1 MTEGSAARLA
11 GAVLARFIAGLI
23 VVALLLFV
31 PAGSIHY
38 WEGWLYLGVL
48 FIPIAFVG
56 LYLLKHDPELLERRM
71 KTREQ
76 ESEQRTI
83 IALSSIIIIVGFVIP
98 GLDHRFGWSDLP
110 VAVVLAAD
118 GVVLLGYFIFFLTIR
133 ENSYAARVVEVD
145 AGQKVI
151 ETGPYAVVR
160 HPMYLGTILMFL
172 ATPLALGSFWAFFV
186 FLPVPALI
194 VLRIR
199 NEEEVLVRELP
210 GYSEY
215 RQKTRYRLVPGVW

>member
-48 FIPIAFVG
+48 FIPIAFAA

-71 KTREQ
+71 RTRER

-83 IALSSIIIIVGFVIP
+83 IALSSIVLIVGFVIP
-98 GLDHRFGWSDLP
+98 GLDYRFGWSDLP

-118 GVVLLGYFIFFLTIR
+118 GLVLLGYLIFFLTIR
-133 ENSYAARVVEVD
+133 ENSYAARVVEVE

-194 VLRIR
+194 ILRIR

-210 GYSEY
+210 GYAEY

>member
-1 MTEGSAARLA
+1 MTEGSAARLT
-11 GAVLARFIAGLI
+11 GSVLARFIAGLI

-31 PAGSIHY
+31 PAGSIRY

-48 FIPIAFVG
+48 FIPIAFVA
-56 LYLLKHDPELLERRM
+56 LYLVKHDPELLERRM
-71 KTREQ
+71 KTRER

-83 IALSSIIIIVGFVIP
+83 IALSTFIIIVGLVVP
-98 GLDHRFGWSDLP
+98 GLDYRFGWSDLP

-118 GVVLLGYFIFFLTIR
+118 GVVLLGYLIFFLTIR
-133 ENSYAARVVEVD
+133 ENRYAARVVEVD

-151 ETGPYAVVR
+151 DTGPYAVVR

-172 ATPLALGSFWAFFV
+172 ATPLALGSFWALFV

-194 VLRIR
+194 ILRIR

-210 GYSEY
+210 GYAEY

>member
-48 FIPIAFVG
+48 FIPIASAV
-56 LYLLKHDPELLERRM
+56 LYLVRHDPELLERRM

-83 IALSSIIIIVGFVIP
+83 ITLSTIILLVGFVIP
-98 GLDHRFGWSDLP
+98 GLDYRFGWSDLP

-118 GVVLLGYFIFFLTIR
+118 GVVLLGYLIFFLTIR
-133 ENSYAARVVEVD
+133 ENSYAARVVEVE

-172 ATPLALGSFWAFFV
+172 ATPLALGSFWALFV
-186 FLPVPALI
+186 FLPVPVLI
-194 VLRIR
+194 ILRIR

-210 GYSEY
+210 GYAEY